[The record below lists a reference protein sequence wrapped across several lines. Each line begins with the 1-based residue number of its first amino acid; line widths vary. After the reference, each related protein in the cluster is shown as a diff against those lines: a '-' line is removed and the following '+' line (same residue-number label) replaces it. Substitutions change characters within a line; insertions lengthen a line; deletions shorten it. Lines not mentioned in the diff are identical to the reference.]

1 MEKIEL
7 RILGISYTH
16 SQTTAYA
23 LILAEKYGL
32 RRLPIIIGNFEAQS
46 IAIEMEKMKP
56 TRPLTHDLF
65 KSFSESFSVTV
76 TEVIINKFL
85 EGVFYALLVC
95 RDEEKEIQIDA
106 RTSDAVAI
114 AIRFNAPIFT
124 TNEVLDS
131 AGIILDVES
140 PPKADDDISD
150 SPVEEDTDDTEIQI
164 DYHDLTEFSNS
175 ELQQMLKAAVEK
187 EEYEKASLIRDEIKK
202 RKSKNS

>member
-23 LILAEKYGL
+23 LILAEKFGL

-65 KSFSESFSVTV
+65 KSFSDSFGVLIK
-76 TEVIINKFL
+76 EVIINKFS
-85 EGVFYALLVC
+85 EGVFHALLVC
-95 RDEEKEIQIDA
+95 ANEDKEVQIDA

-124 TNEVLDS
+124 TKEVLDV
-131 AGIILDVES
+131 AGIILDLET
-140 PPKADDDISD
+140 SD
-150 SPVEEDTDDTEIQI
+150 KKEEDVDQI
-164 DYHDLTEFSNS
+164 PEEEPEFNEDKNEYQDYTEFTLI
-175 ELQQMLKAAVEK
+175 ELQAMLKSALEK
-187 EEYEKASLIRDEIKK
+187 EEYEKASLIRDELKK
-202 RKSKNS
+202 RKLKNK